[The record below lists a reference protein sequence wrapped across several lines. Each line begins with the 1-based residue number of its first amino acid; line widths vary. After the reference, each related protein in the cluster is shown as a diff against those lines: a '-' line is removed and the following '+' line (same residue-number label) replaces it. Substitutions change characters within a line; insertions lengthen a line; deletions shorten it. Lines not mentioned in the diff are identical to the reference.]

1 MLDYNEIKPKKF
13 IVLDGAPYEVL
24 EAHVFRKQQ
33 RKPVNATKLKNLITG
48 GVREHSFAVSDKV
61 DEAKIETKPARYLY
75 ARQNEAWFNEPN
87 DPSQRF
93 ALPAIKIER
102 ELKLLKTGAVID
114 LCYFGQELISLRL
127 PIKIDLKVTEAPAAI
142 RGNTAQGGTKL
153 VVLETGLMLNVPMF
167 VNEGDTIIVNTA
179 TGEYVERV

>member
-24 EAHVFRKQQ
+24 ATHVFRKQQ

-48 GVREHSFAVSDKV
+48 GVHEHSFAVSDKV
-61 DEAKIETKPARYLY
+61 NEAEIETKPARYLY

-87 DPSQRF
+87 NPSQRF
-93 ALPAIKIER
+93 VLPAIKIER
-102 ELKLLKTGAVID
+102 ELKFLKTGAVID
-114 LCYFGQELISLRL
+114 LLYFGQELISLRL
-127 PIKIDLKVTEAPAAI
+127 PIKIDLKVTEAPPAI
-142 RGNTAQGGTKL
+142 RGNTAQGGMKT
-153 VVLETGLMLNVPMF
+153 VILETGLAINVPMF
-167 VNEGDTIIVNTA
+167 VNECNTVIVNTA